1 MVASIAFGIITR
13 DKEGNI
19 YLILLQRYSL
29 KHAAN
34 AKLVTMLCIVLTLLQ
49 QVNIS
54 VYDLHLHCECLN
66 LSVLALAT

>member
-1 MVASIAFGIITR
+1 MGASITLGIITR
-13 DKEGNI
+13 EKVLTF
-19 YLILLQRYSL
+19 YLILLLRYSL